1 MYQSQ
6 GSSYGS
12 CNCLSSPECC
22 CHWRVLW
29 RTNSWRRWHIGSY
42 RIIGGI
48 QHHLPLMFWD
58 TGPLLSRMSGR
69 KYRGKPIST
78 HSLRFSWRQPWGRL
92 PCVLDRN
99 KKGNMCVCVSVCTYA
114 SIWEYMCI
122 YIMCAYICV
131 CIYAYILCEHIMC
144 ACIYKCVWI
153 CVHIYKQ
160 NVYFCLCICIY
171 IYYIY
176 KQNWR
181 TDVSLDR
188 DQNLKYIIVCLFF
201 LHYVEACRGTIRL
214 RLIIHLESEE
224 YRRAHLMIRTS
235 KHTTNWSHSYWKD
248 TFLVSFFLSWRFL
261 TERTK
266 IPGAES
272 FKS

>member
-1 MYQSQ
+1 M
-6 GSSYGS
+6 
-12 CNCLSSPECC
+12 
-22 CHWRVLW
+22 
-29 RTNSWRRWHIGSY
+29 HICIY
-42 RIIGGI
+42 
-48 QHHLPLMFWD
+48 
-58 TGPLLSRMSGR
+58 
-69 KYRGKPIST
+69 
-78 HSLRFSWRQPWGRL
+78 
-92 PCVLDRN
+92 
-99 KKGNMCVCVSVCTYA
+99 
-114 SIWEYMCI
+114 IWEYMCI

-144 ACIYKCVWI
+144 ACIYKLVGI

-160 NVYFCLCICIY
+160 NVYFCLCLCIY

-181 TDVSLDR
+181 ADVSLDR

-201 LHYVEACRGTIRL
+201 LHYVEACGGTIRL
-214 RLIIHLESEE
+214 RLIIHLESKE
-224 YRRAHLMIRTS
+224 YRRAHPMIRTS

-248 TFLVSFFLSWRFL
+248 TVLVSFFLSWRFL

-272 FKS
+272 SKP